1 MPVKHDLYADLSV
14 SKEELSKLRSK
25 DAKLNQLVEDY
36 GMIDTDILRAEAGE
50 AGDVSD
56 DQLKKLKEK
65 RLLAKDQIVKHMTYP
80 D

>member
-36 GMIDTDILRAEAGE
+36 GMIDTDIRRAEAGE

-65 RLLAKDQIVKHMTYP
+65 RLLAKDQIVKHITYP